1 MNKVEKT
8 IMDSIDVCYNLIDDA
23 NEEIL
28 DEVRDLYIE
37 QAEELLKG
45 QMRILKKW
53 REINGK
59 EYKWA

>member
-28 DEVRDLYIE
+28 DEVRDLYIN

-59 EYKWA
+59 K

>member
-8 IMDSIDVCYNLIDDA
+8 IIDSIDVCYSLIDDA

-59 EYKWA
+59 K

>member
-1 MNKVEKT
+1 MNKVKKT
-8 IMDSIDVCYNLIDDA
+8 IMDSIDICYNLIDDA

-59 EYKWA
+59 K

>member
-8 IMDSIDVCYNLIDDA
+8 IMDSIDICYDLIDDA

-45 QMRILKKW
+45 QLRILKKW

-59 EYKWA
+59 K

>member
-28 DEVRDLYIE
+28 DEVRDLYID

-59 EYKWA
+59 K

>member
-1 MNKVEKT
+1 
-8 IMDSIDVCYNLIDDA
+8 MDSIDICYDLIDDA

-45 QMRILKKW
+45 QLRILKKW
-53 REINGK
+53 REINGEK
-59 EYKWA
+59 

>member
-28 DEVRDLYIE
+28 DEIRDLYIE

-59 EYKWA
+59 K

>member
-59 EYKWA
+59 EQERA

>member
-8 IMDSIDVCYNLIDDA
+8 IMDSIDVCYNLIDNA

-59 EYKWA
+59 K

>member
-45 QMRILKKW
+45 QLRILKKW

-59 EYKWA
+59 K

>member
-59 EYKWA
+59 E

>member
-59 EYKWA
+59 K

>member
-8 IMDSIDVCYNLIDDA
+8 IMDSIDICYNLIDDA

-28 DEVRDLYIE
+28 DEVRDLYID

-59 EYKWA
+59 K

>member
-53 REINGK
+53 RDINGK
-59 EYKWA
+59 K

>member
-8 IMDSIDVCYNLIDDA
+8 IMDSIDICYDLIDDA

-53 REINGK
+53 REINGEK
-59 EYKWA
+59 